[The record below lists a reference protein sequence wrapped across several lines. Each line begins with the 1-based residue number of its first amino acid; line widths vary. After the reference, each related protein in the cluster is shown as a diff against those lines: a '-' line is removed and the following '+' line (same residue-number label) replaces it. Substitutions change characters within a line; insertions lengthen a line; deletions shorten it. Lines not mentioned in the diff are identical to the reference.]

1 MKWIAKS
8 AATVA
13 ALVGMMS
20 AAPAMAASCWTDA
33 AYRAAQIRDFETM
46 MMVST
51 LRCRITGVDFSE
63 PYNQFIRGKRQLL
76 IAANETLRGQFA
88 QTVGAARA
96 LGAYDDYMTKIAN
109 SYGGGMAGMN
119 CRDFASVVDAAVA
132 SPATTEAVA
141 QLAAMAGSAPRVPGD
156 RCGVTVAMQAGK

>member
-1 MKWIAKS
+1 MNLIAKGV
-8 AATVA
+8 AAAA
-13 ALVGMMS
+13 ALVGIMS
-20 AAPAMAASCWTDA
+20 SAPAMAAACWTEA
-33 AYRAAQIRDFETM
+33 AYKAAQIRDFETM

-63 PYNQFIRGKRQLL
+63 PYNQFIRGKRSLL
-76 IAANETLRGQFA
+76 ITANETLRGQFA
-88 QTVGAARA
+88 LAVGKARA

-132 SPATTEAVA
+132 APATMEAIA
-141 QLAAMAGSAPRVPGD
+141 RLAAMAGSEPRVPGD
-156 RCGVTVAMQAGK
+156 RCGITVAMQAGK